1 MDIKSLITG
10 ERAVTKIAGI
20 FRDEDDAR
28 SAVQRLKTRM
38 KINPY
43 QVKLMSP
50 NEDYSP
56 DSPSFSKRLE
66 PESRGIAGTVVRTHL
81 TTAAIGALAGL
92 VLYLAMVVTSN
103 AAVVSSPGISLFVAL
118 MVGTLGGLIAGGLFS
133 LRPDH
138 TLVIESVRQAM
149 QSGNWAVVVHP
160 TSRRQVQLASRTLQ
174 KHHADVVRSL

>member
-1 MDIKSLITG
+1 MDMKSYITG

-28 SAVQRLKTRM
+28 SAVSRLKSKM

-43 QVKLMSP
+43 QIKLMSP
-50 NEDYSP
+50 NDEHEP
-56 DSPSFSKRLE
+56 DSPSFSRRLE
-66 PESRGIAGTVVRTHL
+66 PESRGIAGTVMRTHL
-81 TTAAIGALAGL
+81 TTGALGAFAGL
-92 VLYLAMVVTSN
+92 VLYLALVVTSN

-118 MVGTLGGLIAGGLFS
+118 MVGTLGGLILGGLFS

-138 TLVIESVRQAM
+138 ALVIESVRQAM
-149 QSGNWAVVVHP
+149 KSGNWAVVVHP
-160 TSRRQVQLASRTLQ
+160 TSRRQLHEASRTLQ